1 MAPMDRFNALGR
13 GMQIMLVAG
22 VLLFID
28 MFFAWQDFADVV
40 EFSGWE
46 GFAGVVLGLL
56 TIVLVVWIVLRLAA
70 VDLPLPISEAM
81 TTAILGGL
89 ILAFGIIKLLSI
101 LGDEPTIWAF
111 IGLVLAVA
119 IGFGA
124 WLVVQGAGG
133 MDTLRSEMPNRTA
146 ASTMETPPPMPTTPP
161 AGAPE
166 AAPRSPEPPPPTT
179 EPAPEASPDAERAPD
194 DMDDDRRT

>member
-1 MAPMDRFNALGR
+1 MERFNALGR
-13 GMQIMLVAG
+13 GAQLMLVAG

-28 MFFAWQDFADVV
+28 MFFAWQDYADVV

-46 GFAGVVLGLL
+46 GFTGVVLGLL

-89 ILAFGIIKLLSI
+89 ILAFGVIKLLSI

-133 MDTLRSEMPNRTA
+133 MDSLRSEMPSRPAT
-146 ASTMETPPPMPTTPP
+146 STIETPPPTPAAP
-161 AGAPE
+161 PSAPSEAAPHEPPSMTEPKPE
-166 AAPRSPEPPPPTT
+166 AASE
-179 EPAPEASPDAERAPD
+179 PEAGPEEPR
-194 DMDDDRRT
+194 DDRQP

>member
-1 MAPMDRFNALGR
+1 MDRFNALGR

-70 VDLPLPISEAM
+70 VDS
-81 TTAILGGL
+81 
-89 ILAFGIIKLLSI
+89 
-101 LGDEPTIWAF
+101 
-111 IGLVLAVA
+111 
-119 IGFGA
+119 
-124 WLVVQGAGG
+124 
-133 MDTLRSEMPNRTA
+133 RSRY
-146 ASTMETPPPMPTTPP
+146 
-161 AGAPE
+161 
-166 AAPRSPEPPPPTT
+166 
-179 EPAPEASPDAERAPD
+179 
-194 DMDDDRRT
+194 RRR

>member
-1 MAPMDRFNALGR
+1 
-13 GMQIMLVAG
+13 
-22 VLLFID
+22 
-28 MFFAWQDFADVV
+28 
-40 EFSGWE
+40 
-46 GFAGVVLGLL
+46 
-56 TIVLVVWIVLRLAA
+56 
-70 VDLPLPISEAM
+70 M

-146 ASTMETPPPMPTTPP
+146 ASTMETPPPTSTTPP

-166 AAPRSPEPPPPTT
+166 AAPRSPEQPPPMT
-179 EPAPEASPDAERAPD
+179 EPAPEASPDAEPAPD
-194 DMDDDRRT
+194 DMEDERRT